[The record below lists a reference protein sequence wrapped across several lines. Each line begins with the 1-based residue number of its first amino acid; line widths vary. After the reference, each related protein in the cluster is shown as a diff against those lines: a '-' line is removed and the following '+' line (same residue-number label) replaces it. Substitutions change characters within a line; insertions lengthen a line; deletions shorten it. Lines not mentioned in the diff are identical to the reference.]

1 MSTVALF
8 AAYILLII
16 AIIILAITK
25 LGKNSAI
32 CRV

>member
-1 MSTVALF
+1 MSTVAF
-8 AAYILLII
+8 FMAYILLII

>member
-1 MSTVALF
+1 MSTLAF
-8 AAYILLII
+8 FIAYILLII

>member
-1 MSTVALF
+1 MSTLAF
-8 AAYILLII
+8 FTADILLII

-25 LGKNSAI
+25 LGKNSAV

>member
-8 AAYILLII
+8 SAYILLII